1 MKKENWFYIHTI
13 DGIPAQYID
22 GEQIV
27 FANVVFA
34 SGIRGNAGMQ
44 NICSSKKQILLEQK
58 LSKKWRKKEGF
69 SIDDLGYSF
78 VRLLKKPSIT

>member
-22 GEQIV
+22 GEKIV
-27 FANVVFA
+27 FAN
-34 SGIRGNAGMQ
+34 GIRGNAGIQ

-58 LSKKWRKKEGF
+58 LSKKWRKKKGLF